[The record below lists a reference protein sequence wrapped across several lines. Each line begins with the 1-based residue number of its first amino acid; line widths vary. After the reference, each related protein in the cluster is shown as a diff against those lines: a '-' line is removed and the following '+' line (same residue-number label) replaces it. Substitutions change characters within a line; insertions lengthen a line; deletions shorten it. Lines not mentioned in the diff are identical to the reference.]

1 MPEPDRELDLFFEQL
16 VEGRVSRRQ
25 LIRRLGARGLTLSSA
40 GTLLAACGDVK
51 GTNKSGPQTTSATH
65 AKVPIKQLNF
75 SNWPLYIDK
84 SVIKDFE
91 KKYPGSS
98 VKYTEEIN
106 DNEEFFGKVR
116 QQLQRGDSLD
126 RDIVALTDW
135 MAARWVK
142 SGWVEPKDKKNIP
155 NEKNLTA
162 NLRNPAW
169 DPGRKF
175 SLPWQS
181 GMSAIAY
188 NPDKTGRKITSIADL
203 FDPKFKGKVSL
214 FSDPHD
220 SAGLM
225 VLLAGKKTEDATL
238 DDVLAGIQ
246 KIDQENKKGQIRR
259 FTGNDY
265 TTDLVKGNLWVC
277 MAYSGDVFQLQKQ
290 NPKLKFIIPEEGAM
304 LWTDNM
310 MMPQKPPHPYAAET
324 MMNYVY
330 DPMVAAKIAAYV
342 DYVTPVKGAQE
353 AMQQVKPEL
362 ADNPLIFPSDAD
374 RAKLQPYA
382 SLSPA
387 DEQKMVE
394 KMAQVTGSSMSLR
407 RRP

>member
-25 LIRRLGARGLTLSSA
+25 LVRRLGAAGLTLSSA
-40 GTLLAACGDVK
+40 GTLLAACGGVK
-51 GTNKSGPQTTSATH
+51 GTNKSGPTKQTASH
-65 AKVPIKQLNF
+65 PKVAIKELDF

-84 SVIKDFE
+84 KVLKDFE
-91 KKYPGSS
+91 KQYPGSN

-116 QQLQRGDSLD
+116 QQLQRGDSLN
-126 RDIVALTDW
+126 RDLVALTDW
-135 MAARWVK
+135 MASRWVK
-142 SGWVEPKDKKNIP
+142 AGWVEPKDKKNIP
-155 NEKNLTA
+155 NEKNLA
-162 NLRNPAW
+162 PNLQHPLW
-169 DPGRKF
+169 DPNRDF

-181 GMSAIAY
+181 GMSAIGY
-188 NPDKTGRKITSIADL
+188 NPDKTGRKLTSIGDL
-203 FDPKFKGKVSL
+203 FDPKFKGKVTM

-225 VLLAGKKTEDATL
+225 ILLSGKKTEDATL
-238 DDVLAGIQ
+238 DDVLAGID

-265 TTDLVKGNLWVC
+265 TTDLAKGNVWVSV
-277 MAYSGDVFQLQKQ
+277 AYSGDIFQLKAD
-290 NPKLKFIIPEEGAM
+290 NPKLEFLIPQEGAM

-330 DPMVAAKIAAYV
+330 DPAVAAKIAAFV
-342 DYVTPVKGAQE
+342 NYVTPVIGAQA
-353 AMQQVKPEL
+353 AMQKIDPKL
-362 ADNPLIFPSDAD
+362 ANNELIFPSPAT
-374 RAKLQPYA
+374 RAKLHPYVNLTA
-382 SLSPA
+382 TEERQMNDA
-387 DEQKMVE
+387 MQKVVG
-394 KMAQVTGSSMSLR
+394 A
-407 RRP
+407 

>member
-1 MPEPDRELDLFFEQL
+1 MSDPDRELDLFFEQL

-25 LIRRLGARGLTLSSA
+25 LIRRLGAAGLTMSSA
-40 GTLLAACGDVK
+40 GTLLAACGGVK
-51 GTNKSGPQTTSATH
+51 GTDKKGPAKAVASH

-84 SVIKDFE
+84 KVLKDFE
-91 KKYPGSS
+91 KQYPGSN

-116 QQLQRGDSLD
+116 QQLQAGQSLD
-126 RDIVALTDW
+126 RDLVALTDW
-135 MAARWVK
+135 MAARWVR

-155 NEKNLTA
+155 NEKNLVA
-162 NLRNPAW
+162 NLQHPLW
-169 DPGRKF
+169 DPNRTY

-181 GMSAIAY
+181 GMSAIGY
-188 NPDKTGRKITSIADL
+188 NPVKTGRKLTSINDL
-203 FDPKFKGKVSL
+203 FDPKFKGKVTM

-225 VLLAGKKTEDATL
+225 ILASGKKTEDATI
-238 DDVLAGIQ
+238 DDVLTAID
-246 KIDQENKKGQIRR
+246 KIDQQNKKGQIRR

-265 TTDLVKGNLWVC
+265 TTDLAKGNVWAAV
-277 MAYSGDVFQLQKQ
+277 AYSGDIFQLKSD
-290 NPKLKFIIPEEGAM
+290 NPKLEFLIPQEGAM

-330 DPMVAAKIAAYV
+330 DPKVAAKIAAFV
-342 DYVTPVKGAQE
+342 NYVTPVQGAQAEMQKIDPKLATNELIFPTAATRAKLHPYVNLTPAEERQMNE
-353 AMQQVKPEL
+353 AMQKVVG
-362 ADNPLIFPSDAD
+362 A
-374 RAKLQPYA
+374 
-382 SLSPA
+382 
-387 DEQKMVE
+387 
-394 KMAQVTGSSMSLR
+394 
-407 RRP
+407 

>member
-25 LIRRLGARGLTLSSA
+25 LIRRLGAAGLTMSSA

-51 GTNKSGPQTTSATH
+51 GTNKSGPTKKAATH
-65 AKVPIKQLNF
+65 AKVAIKQLNF

-84 SVIKDFE
+84 SVLKDFE
-91 KKYPGSS
+91 KKYPGSH

-126 RDIVALTDW
+126 RDIVTLTDW

-142 SGWVEPKDKKNIP
+142 AGWVEPKDKRNIP
-155 NEKNLTA
+155 NEKNLTPT
-162 NLRNPAW
+162 LRHPVW
-169 DPGRKF
+169 DPDRTY

-181 GMSAIAY
+181 GTTALGY
-188 NPDKTGRKITSIADL
+188 NPQKTGRKLHSIGDL
-203 FDPKFKGKVSL
+203 FDPKFKGKVTML
-214 FSDPHD
+214 SDPHD

-238 DDVLAGIQ
+238 DDVLAGIH

-265 TTDLVKGNLWVC
+265 TTDLAKGNVWVAV
-277 MAYSGDVFQLQKQ
+277 AYSGDIVQLQKQ
-290 NPKLKFIIPEEGAM
+290 NPNLQFLIPDEGAVSF
-304 LWTDNM
+304 TDNM
-310 MMPQKPPHPYAAET
+310 MMPQKPAHPYAAET

-330 DPMVAAKIAAYV
+330 DPKVAAKIAAYV
-342 DYVTPVKGAQE
+342 NYVTPVDGAKAE
-353 AMQQVKPEL
+353 AEKIDPKL
-362 ADNPLIFPSDAD
+362 ASNQLIFPSAAT
-374 RAKLQPYA
+374 RAKVHPYVTLTA
-382 SLSPA
+382 SEERTMNDA
-387 DEQKMVE
+387 MQKVIG
-394 KMAQVTGSSMSLR
+394 A
-407 RRP
+407 

>member
-1 MPEPDRELDLFFEQL
+1 MPEPDRELDLFFEQV

-25 LIRRLGARGLTLSSA
+25 LIRRLGAAGLTMSSA
-40 GTLLAACGDVK
+40 GTLLAACGGVK
-51 GTNKSGPQTTSATH
+51 GTNKSGPTKKVATH
-65 AKVPIKQLNF
+65 AKVAIKQLNF

-84 SVIKDFE
+84 SVLKDFE
-91 KKYPGSS
+91 KQYPGSH

-126 RDIVALTDW
+126 RDLVALTDW

-142 SGWVEPKDKKNIP
+142 AGWVEPKDKRNIP
-155 NEKNLTA
+155 NEKNLTPT
-162 NLRNPAW
+162 LRHPLW
-169 DPGRKF
+169 DPNRDF

-181 GMSAIAY
+181 GTTALGY
-188 NPDKTGRKITSIADL
+188 NPAKTGRTLHSIGDL
-203 FDPKFKGKVSL
+203 FDPKFKGKVTML
-214 FSDPHD
+214 SDPHD

-265 TTDLVKGNLWVC
+265 TTDLAKGNVWVAV
-277 MAYSGDVFQLQKQ
+277 AYSGDIVQLQKQ
-290 NPKLKFIIPEEGAM
+290 NPNLQFLIPDEGAVSF
-304 LWTDNM
+304 TDNM

-330 DPMVAAKIAAYV
+330 DPKVAAKIAAAV
-342 DYVTPVKGAQE
+342 NYVTPVDGAKAE
-353 AMQQVKPEL
+353 AEKIDPKL
-362 ADNPLIFPSDAD
+362 ASNQLIFPSAAT
-374 RAKLQPYA
+374 RAKVHPYVNLTA
-382 SLSPA
+382 SEERVMNDA
-387 DEQKMVE
+387 MQKVIG
-394 KMAQVTGSSMSLR
+394 A
-407 RRP
+407 

>member
-25 LIRRLGARGLTLSSA
+25 LIRRLGAAGLTLSSA

-65 AKVPIKQLNF
+65 AKTAIKQLNF

-142 SGWVEPKDKKNIP
+142 AGWVEPKDKKNIP
-155 NEKNLTA
+155 NEKNLVA
-162 NLRNPAW
+162 NLREPNW

-188 NPDKTGRKITSIADL
+188 NPEKTGREIKSIGDL
-203 FDPKFKGKVSL
+203 FDPKFKGKVSM
-214 FSDPHD
+214 FTDPHD

-225 VLLAGKKTEDATL
+225 VLLAGKKTEDAGI
-238 DDVLAGIQ
+238 DDVLAGIE
-246 KIDQENKKGQIRR
+246 KINVENKKGQIRR

-277 MAYSGDVFQLQKQ
+277 VAYSGDVFQLQKQ

-330 DPMVAAKIAAYV
+330 DPKVAAKITAYV
-342 DYVTPVKGAQE
+342 SYVSPVEGTQA
-353 AMQQVKPEL
+353 EL
-362 ADNPLIFPSDAD
+362 AKIDPKLAKSELVFPSPAS
-374 RAKLQPYA
+374 RAKLHPYVTLTA
-382 SLSPA
+382 A
-387 DEQKMVE
+387 QEREMNDAMQKVIG
-394 KMAQVTGSSMSLR
+394 A
-407 RRP
+407 

>member
-1 MPEPDRELDLFFEQL
+1 MSESERRELDLFFEQL

-25 LIRRLGARGLTLSSA
+25 LIRRLGAAGLTMSSA
-40 GTLLAACGDVK
+40 GTLLAACGGVK
-51 GTNKSGPQTTSATH
+51 GTNSSGPKTTSATH
-65 AKVPIKQLNF
+65 AKTAIKQLNF

-84 SVIKDFE
+84 KVIKDFE
-91 KKYPGSS
+91 KKYPGSN
-98 VKYTEEIN
+98 VRYTEEIN

-126 RDIVALTDW
+126 RDIVTLTDW

-142 SGWVEPKDKKNIP
+142 AGWVEPKDKRNIP
-155 NEKNLTA
+155 NEKNLVA
-162 NLRNPAW
+162 DLREPKW

-181 GMSAIAY
+181 GVTAIGY
-188 NPDKTGRKITSIADL
+188 NPKKTGRKLTSIADL
-203 FDPKFKGKVSL
+203 FDPKFKGKVTML
-214 FSDPHD
+214 SDPHD

-265 TTDLVKGNLWVC
+265 TTDLAKGNVWVSV
-277 MAYSGDVFQLQKQ
+277 AYSGDIFQLKPD
-290 NPKLKFIIPEEGAM
+290 NPELEFVIPQEGCVQF
-304 LWTDNM
+304 TDNM

-330 DPMVAAKIAAYV
+330 DPLVAARIAAFVNYVSPVMGAQQAMEKVDPKLVNNQLMFPSPATRAKIHPYV
-342 DYVTPVKGAQE
+342 DLTAAQE
-353 AMQQVKPEL
+353 RQMNDAMQKVIG
-362 ADNPLIFPSDAD
+362 A
-374 RAKLQPYA
+374 
-382 SLSPA
+382 
-387 DEQKMVE
+387 
-394 KMAQVTGSSMSLR
+394 
-407 RRP
+407 